1 LCHASPQ
8 PASGAVL
15 RPQDLKEAEQ
25 KPVDLSPHAIA
36 GFSPTGRQ
44 APSHANLH
52 CRSGEVNM
60 TTRIGIAGITG
71 RMGRLLAEEVAAAE
85 ADLTGGTGR
94 GGSSSADVTR
104 FQDVAA
110 MAAASDVVIDF
121 TNAATAQATAA
132 AMAASGKAWVLGTSG
147 LSAADEAAVEQ
158 AAARIPVVYAA
169 NFSAGVNLVLA
180 LAERMGAALP
190 AEAYDA
196 EIVEMHHRQK
206 VDAPSGTAIGMGR
219 AVAKGRGVRLDDVIE
234 SGRHGHTG
242 ARKTGAIGFAA
253 LRGGQV
259 VGEHSLIFAAASE
272 HIVLTHRAFDRRTFA
287 TGAVR
292 AALWAVSQSAGLY
305 SMMDVLGM
313 R

>member
-1 LCHASPQ
+1 
-8 PASGAVL
+8 
-15 RPQDLKEAEQ
+15 
-25 KPVDLSPHAIA
+25 
-36 GFSPTGRQ
+36 
-44 APSHANLH
+44 
-52 CRSGEVNM
+52 M

-71 RMGRLLAEEVAAAE
+71 RMGQLLTEEIAAAG
-85 ADLTGGTGR
+85 ATLAGGTSR
-94 GGSSSADVTR
+94 TNPDL
-104 FQDVAA
+104 AA
-110 MAAASDVVIDF
+110 LAATCDVVIDF
-121 TNAATAQATAA
+121 TNAATAQANARI
-132 AMAASGKAWVLGTSG
+132 MVDSRKAWVLGTSG
-147 LSAADEAAVEQ
+147 LSAADEASVQ
-158 AAARIPVVYAA
+158 AAAQSIPVVYAS

-190 AEAYDA
+190 PDAYDA

-206 VDAPSGTAIGMGR
+206 VDAPSGTAVGMGR
-219 AVAKGRGVRLDDVIE
+219 AVAKGRGVKLDDVME

-259 VGEHSLIFAAASE
+259 VGEHSLIFAAGSE

-292 AALWAVSQSAGLY
+292 AALWAVSQPPRLY

-313 R
+313 A